1 MKRKQDSI
9 AFRVYTHISN
19 SRGVS
24 SKQAYTYITIE
35 KEKRGLAL
43 GSDATEKRRSR
54 KFFSNGGEN
63 VV

>member
-9 AFRVYTHISN
+9 AFRVYTHTSN

-35 KEKRGLAL
+35 KKKKGDSL

-54 KFFSNGGEN
+54 KFFS
-63 VV
+63 